1 MSIKINAPD
10 LRLTI
15 LGCFRYSLGRMTY
28 MPSHTLE
35 MIKKFYNIFNEQ
47 DWKSF
52 IKEIDECDNLGMSCD
67 KETWL
72 ELKELSNTILNVN
85 KEEIKA

>member
-1 MSIKINAPD
+1 MEIDKGD

-28 MPSHTLE
+28 MPSHTVM
-35 MIKKFYNIFNEQ
+35 MIKNNREIFRKE

-52 IKEIDECDNLGMSCD
+52 IKEIDECSNLGMDCD
-67 KETWL
+67 KIKWN
-72 ELKELSNTILNVN
+72 ELKTFAVSEDS
-85 KEEIKA
+85 E

>member
-1 MSIKINAPD
+1 MNNSD

-28 MPSHTLE
+28 MPSHTVQI
-35 MIKKFYNIFNEQ
+35 IKENKELFNEG

-52 IKEIDECDNLGMSCD
+52 IKEIEECDNLGMDCD
-67 KETWL
+67 KQTWN
-72 ELKELSNTILNVN
+72 ELKKFS
-85 KEEIKA
+85 EIMIKSIEKKLKGGK